1 LYDKMRGNPTGN
13 LRGAPDRP
21 FFCDAKVI
29 ANANLKTAC
38 RLDVAAKR
46 IVGSASEGRMA
57 KLTTA
62 Q

>member
-1 LYDKMRGNPTGN
+1 MRGNPTGN

-21 FFCDAKVI
+21 FFCDAKVK